1 MILSGWWFQPLWKI
15 WVNGK
20 EYPIYYGKWK
30 SCSKPPTSY
39 RYNCL
44 DHPSKRDKWVI
55 YLLWLG
61 NFHGQNDYIWCGFSY
76 LLGCIHMVCNVVK
89 PKAQVF
95 VGDRVLSYPLY
106 PTARD
111 WLADFDTTQGKRHLP
126 NFLKGAR
133 HTKKRC
139 RVVFASQ
146 QVVNIDWGWWGH
158 DS

>member
-1 MILSGWWFQPLWKI
+1 
-15 WVNGK
+15 
-20 EYPIYYGKWK
+20 
-30 SCSKPPTSY
+30 
-39 RYNCL
+39 
-44 DHPSKRDKWVI
+44 
-55 YLLWLG
+55 
-61 NFHGQNDYIWCGFSY
+61 
-76 LLGCIHMVCNVVK
+76 MVCNVVK

-146 QVVNIDWGWWGH
+146 QVVNIDWG
-158 DS
+158 